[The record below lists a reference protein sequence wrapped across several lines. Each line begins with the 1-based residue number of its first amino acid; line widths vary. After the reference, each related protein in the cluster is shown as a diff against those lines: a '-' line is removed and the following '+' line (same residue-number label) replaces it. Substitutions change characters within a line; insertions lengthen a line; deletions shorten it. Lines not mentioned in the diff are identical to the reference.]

1 MAECFYKKES
11 EYLDENTS
19 TEEDVW
25 RDEEF
30 EDEYEADEEFE
41 DVER

>member
-19 TEEDVW
+19 TEEEVW
-25 RDEEF
+25 MDEEF
-30 EDEYEADEEFE
+30 EDEYEADEAFE
-41 DVER
+41 DVE